1 MEETE
6 KLDEL
11 LNETMETTTNEED
24 DFSRMLKE
32 FIDSAL
38 EDKTEETPEEDETPE
53 KEETPEEDNDLDFD
67 LDLTDYP
74 DGTVKFNENNS
85 VKVEVLLPIRN
96 PKEEPEQTGGVQ
108 EHQTTDQ

>member
-24 DFSRMLKE
+24 EFSRMLKE

-38 EDKTEETPEEDETPE
+38 EDKTEETPEEDETLRR
-53 KEETPEEDNDLDFD
+53 TTTST
-67 LDLTDYP
+67 LTSTSLIIP
-74 DGTVKFNENNS
+74 TA
-85 VKVEVLLPIRN
+85 R
-96 PKEEPEQTGGVQ
+96 
-108 EHQTTDQ
+108 

>member
-24 DFSRMLKE
+24 EFSQMLKE

-38 EDKTEETPEEDETPE
+38 EDKTEETQKRTRLLRRMRLLRRTTTSTLTSTSLITP
-53 KEETPEEDNDLDFD
+53 TA
-67 LDLTDYP
+67 
-74 DGTVKFNENNS
+74 
-85 VKVEVLLPIRN
+85 R
-96 PKEEPEQTGGVQ
+96 
-108 EHQTTDQ
+108 